1 MAACAPIPP
10 PQKTELPRYAVPQ
23 TFLCRE
29 DQLEEGRALGFDPW
43 GEGRD
48 TVLALLWRGQVR
60 VYRNLCPHLDVAMQY
75 RKDRFM
81 SGDGQ
86 HIVCFAHGALFQP
99 DNGFCVLGP
108 CLGQSL
114 QALTVQADAA
124 GGMWLEES
132 GALVADGARPCV
144 SMAST

>member
-1 MAACAPIPP
+1 VS
-10 PQKTELPRYAVPQ
+10 QDLTL
-23 TFLCRE
+23 LCRDE
-29 DQLEEGRALGFDPW
+29 QLQEGLARGFDPW
-43 GEGRD
+43 GQGRD
-48 TVLALLWRGQVR
+48 TVLALRWRGQVR

-81 SGDGQ
+81 SGDGR

-114 QALTVQADAA
+114 QALMVMVDVS
-124 GGMWLEES
+124 GNVWLEE
-132 GALVADGARPCV
+132 GGPRANDEAIACA
-144 SMAST
+144 SMD